1 MMENKLR
8 ISKFVDM
15 RHEEANMSEQNIN
28 NTAVEHEYGADQ
40 IQILEGLEAV
50 RKRPGMYIGSTS
62 SRGLH
67 HLVYEIVDNSVDE
80 ALAGF
85 CDTIDVTINEDNS
98 ITVQDNG
105 RGIPVGINHKA
116 GIPAVEVVFTILHAG
131 GKFGGGGYKVSGGLH
146 GVGASVVNALSD
158 WLEVE
163 ICQDG
168 KIYQQRYE
176 RGHVCYSLQEIGTCP
191 IEKTGTKVT
200 FLPDATIFTETTVY
214 EFDILKR
221 RLREMAFLTKGLRII
236 LRDSRTEEEIIADN
250 ENSQINELLR
260 RAEADK
266 EAQLLEG
273 TTETNENV
281 ENIERVENVD
291 NVEIVDNIQ
300 TNKNI
305 TTSEDVL
312 AEENNNTKTGGRIGK
327 LHTITLENGKKQKVI
342 EFYYEGGIKEFVT
355 YLNKSKT
362 PIYENILYFEGEKNN
377 VYVEVSFQHNDS
389 YNESVFSFVNNINT
403 PEGGTHLQGFRNA
416 ITKTFNDYARGAKLL
431 KDSEPNLSGEDIRE
445 GLTAIVS
452 VKIED
457 PQFEGQT
464 KQKLGNSEARGA
476 VDSIV
481 SEQLTYFLELN
492 PTVAKSICEK
502 SILAQRAREAARK
515 ARDLTRRKTAL
526 EGMALPGKL
535 ADCSDKDPKNCEIYI
550 VEGDSAGGS
559 AKTARSRATQAILP
573 LRGKILNVEKAR
585 LDKIYANA
593 EIKAMITAFG
603 TGIHEDFDIT
613 KLRYDKIILM
623 TDADVD
629 GAHISTLLLTFL
641 YRFMPDLIKEGH
653 VYLAK
658 PPLYKLEKNKK
669 VWYAYSDEEL
679 DNILK
684 EVGRDQ
690 NNKIQRYKGLGEMD
704 AEQLWETTMDPERR
718 ILLRVNYDEEME
730 SEIDLTFTTL
740 MGDKVEPRR
749 DFIEENAKFVK
760 NLDI

>member
-1 MMENKLR
+1 MQDNFEGMN
-8 ISKFVDM
+8 S
-15 RHEEANMSEQNIN
+15 S
-28 NTAVEHEYGADQ
+28 EYGADQ

-62 SRGLH
+62 LRGLH

-80 ALAGF
+80 ALAGV
-85 CDTIDVTINEDNS
+85 CTEIYVTVNQDNS
-98 ITVQDNG
+98 VTVEDNG

-116 GIPAVEVVFTILHAG
+116 GIPAVEVVFTVLHAG

-158 WLEVE
+158 WLEVD
-163 ICQDG
+163 ICHEG
-168 KIYQQRYE
+168 KVYHQRYE
-176 RGHVCYSLQEIGTCP
+176 RGHACNKLKIIGDCAL
-191 IEKTGTKVT
+191 EKTGTRVQFK
-200 FLPDATIFTETTVY
+200 PDSTIFEETVFEYDT
-214 EFDILKR
+214 LKT
-221 RLREMAFLTKGLRII
+221 RLRETAFLTKGLKIV
-236 LRDSRTEEEIIADN
+236 LRDDRDDQKQE
-250 ENSQINELLR
+250 
-260 RAEADK
+260 
-266 EAQLLEG
+266 
-273 TTETNENV
+273 
-281 ENIERVENVD
+281 
-291 NVEIVDNIQ
+291 
-300 TNKNI
+300 
-305 TTSEDVL
+305 
-312 AEENNNTKTGGRIGK
+312 KTF
-327 LHTITLENGKKQKVI
+327 H
-342 EFYYEGGIKEFVT
+342 YEGGIKEFVT
-355 YLNKSKT
+355 YLNRSKEFL
-362 PIYENILYFEGEKNN
+362 YEQIMYFEGTKNG
-377 VYVEVSFQHNDS
+377 VYVEVALQHNDS
-389 YNESVFSFVNNINT
+389 YNESVYTFVNNINT
-403 PEGGTHLQGFRNA
+403 PEGGTHLVGFRNA
-416 ITKTFNDYARGAKLL
+416 LTKTFNDYARNNKLL

-445 GLTAIVS
+445 GLTAIIS

-481 SEQLTYFLELN
+481 SEQLTYFLEQN
-492 PTVAKSICEK
+492 PSVAKTICEK

-526 EGMALPGKL
+526 EGTALPGKL

-603 TGIHEDFDIT
+603 TGIHEDFDIS
-613 KLRYDKIILM
+613 KLRYDKIIIM

-629 GAHISTLLLTFL
+629 GAHIATLMLTFI
-641 YRFMPDLIKEGH
+641 YRFMPELIKQGH

-658 PPLYKLEKNKK
+658 PPLYKLEKNRQ
-669 VWYAYSDEEL
+669 VWYAYSDDEL
-679 DNILK
+679 EAILA

-704 AEQLWETTMDPERR
+704 ADQLWETTMDPERR
-718 ILLRVNYDEEME
+718 ILLRVNFNEEEE
-730 SEIDLTFTTL
+730 SEVDLTFNTL

-749 DFIEENAKFVK
+749 IFIEENAKFVK

>member
-1 MMENKLR
+1 
-8 ISKFVDM
+8 
-15 RHEEANMSEQNIN
+15 MSEEVLN
-28 NTAVEHEYGADQ
+28 NTAVENEYGADQ

-67 HLVYEIVDNSVDE
+67 HLVYEIVDNAVDE
-80 ALAGF
+80 ALAGY
-85 CDTIDVTINEDNS
+85 CDTIEVTINPDNS
-98 ITVQDNG
+98 ITVIDNG

-116 GIPAVEVVFTILHAG
+116 GIAAVEVVFTILHAG

-163 ICQDG
+163 ICQEG
-168 KIYQQRYE
+168 KVYKQRYE
-176 RGHVCYSLQEIGTCP
+176 KGHTCYPLKQIGTCD

-200 FLPDATIFTETTVY
+200 FKPDATIFQETTVY
-214 EFDILKR
+214 DFDVLKT

-236 LRDSRTEEEIIADN
+236 LRDTRVEDDTHENAQIQTLLDRAYEDRENEDRENMEVFPDDEKEREEEK
-250 ENSQINELLR
+250 EEL
-260 RAEADK
+260 K
-266 EAQLLEG
+266 
-273 TTETNENV
+273 NKK
-281 ENIERVENVD
+281 ERVM
-291 NVEIVDNIQ
+291 
-300 TNKNI
+300 
-305 TTSEDVL
+305 
-312 AEENNNTKTGGRIGK
+312 
-327 LHTITLENGKKQKVI
+327 

-355 YLNKSKT
+355 YLNRSKEAL
-362 PIYENILYFEGEKNN
+362 YENVLYFEGTKNN
-377 VYVEVSFQHNDS
+377 VYVEVAFQHNDS
-389 YNESVFSFVNNINT
+389 YTESVYSFVNNINT

-416 ITKTFNDYARGAKLL
+416 ITKTFNDYARNAKLL
-431 KDSEPNLSGEDIRE
+431 KDSEANLSGEDIRE
-445 GLTAIVS
+445 GLTAIIS
-452 VKIED
+452 VKIEE

-464 KQKLGNSEARGA
+464 KQKLGNSEARTA
-476 VDSIV
+476 VDNIV
-481 SEQLTYFLELN
+481 SEQLTYYLEQN
-492 PTVAKSICEK
+492 PNIAKTICEK

-515 ARDLTRRKTAL
+515 ARELTRRKTAL
-526 EGMALPGKL
+526 EGMSLPGKL

-559 AKTARSRATQAILP
+559 AKTARARATQAILP

-603 TGIHEDFDIT
+603 TGIHEDFDIS
-613 KLRYDKIILM
+613 KLRYHKIIIM

-641 YRFMPDLIKEGH
+641 YRFMPELIKQGH
-653 VYLAK
+653 VYLAQ

-679 DNILK
+679 NKILE

-718 ILLRVNYDEEME
+718 ILLRVNIDEETE

-749 DFIEENAKFVK
+749 EFIEENAKFVK

>member
-1 MMENKLR
+1 MQERGK
-8 ISKFVDM
+8 
-15 RHEEANMSEQNIN
+15 MSEETMN
-28 NTAVEHEYGADQ
+28 NTAVNHEYGADQ

-50 RKRPGMYIGSTS
+50 RKRPGMYIGTTS

-98 ITVQDNG
+98 ITVIDNG
-105 RGIPVGINHKA
+105 RGIPIGINHKA

-168 KIYQQRYE
+168 KVYKQRYE
-176 RGHVCYSLQEIGTCP
+176 RGHVAYSLKEIGTCP
-191 IEKTGTKVT
+191 KEKTGTKVS
-200 FLPDATIFTETTVY
+200 FLPDRTIFTETTV
-214 EFDILKR
+214 FDFEILR
-221 RLREMAFLTKGLRII
+221 SRLREMAFLTKNLRII
-236 LRDSRTEEEIIADN
+236 LRDSRVEEEQVLTDKDV
-250 ENSQINELLR
+250 ENAQIS
-260 RAEADK
+260 
-266 EAQLLEG
+266 QLLE
-273 TTETNENV
+273 
-281 ENIERVENVD
+281 RAA
-291 NVEIVDNIQ
+291 
-300 TNKNI
+300 
-305 TTSEDVL
+305 EDQKL
-312 AEENNNTKTGGRIGK
+312 QIAEKKEDSAEENTKASKVGVIRTVR
-327 LHTITLENGKKQKVI
+327 LENGKKQKVV
-342 EFYYEGGIKEFVT
+342 EFHYEGGIKEFVT

-362 PIYENILYFEGEKNN
+362 PLYENILYFEGERNH

-416 ITKTFNDYARGAKLL
+416 VTKTFNDYARNAKLL

-445 GLTAIVS
+445 GLTAIIS

-476 VDSIV
+476 VDNIV
-481 SEQLTYFLELN
+481 SEQLTYFLEQN
-492 PTVAKSICEK
+492 PGVAKIICEK

-526 EGMALPGKL
+526 DGMALPGKL

-559 AKTARSRATQAILP
+559 AKTARDRATQAILP

-603 TGIHEDFDIT
+603 TGIHEDFDIS
-613 KLRYDKIILM
+613 KLRYNKIILM

-629 GAHISTLLLTFL
+629 GAHISTLLLTFI
-641 YRFMPDLIKEGH
+641 YRFMPELIKQGH
-653 VYLAK
+653 VFLAK
-658 PPLYKLEKNKK
+658 PPLFKLEKNKK

-679 DNILK
+679 DKILQ

-704 AEQLWETTMDPERR
+704 ADQLWETTMDPAQR
-718 ILLRVNYDEEME
+718 ILMRVNYDEEME
-730 SEIDLTFTTL
+730 SELDLTFTTL
-740 MGDKVEPRR
+740 MGDKVEPRKE
-749 DFIEENAKFVK
+749 FIEQNAKFVT
-760 NLDI
+760 NLDIT

>member
-1 MMENKLR
+1 
-8 ISKFVDM
+8 
-15 RHEEANMSEQNIN
+15 MSEQTMS
-28 NTAVEHEYGADQ
+28 NTTVENEYGADQ

-50 RKRPGMYIGSTS
+50 RKRPGMYIGTTS

-67 HLVYEIVDNSVDE
+67 HLVYEIVDNAVDE
-80 ALAGF
+80 ALAGY

-98 ITVQDNG
+98 ITVVDNG
-105 RGIPVGINHKA
+105 RGIPTGINQKA

-146 GVGASVVNALSD
+146 GVGASVVNALSE

-163 ICQDG
+163 ICQEG
-168 KIYQQRYE
+168 KIFKQRYE
-176 RGHVCYSLQEIGTCP
+176 RGHVCYSLKEIGTCP
-191 IEKTGTKVT
+191 LEKTGTKVS
-200 FLPDATIFTETTVY
+200 FKPDAEIFTETTIY

-236 LRDSRTEEEIIADN
+236 LRDSRTEEEIDTSA
-250 ENSQINELLR
+250 ENGQISELLK
-260 RAEADK
+260 RAEEDAKQEQQEK
-266 EAQLLEG
+266 ESGEG
-273 TTETNENV
+273 LN
-281 ENIERVENVD
+281 
-291 NVEIVDNIQ
+291 
-300 TNKNI
+300 
-305 TTSEDVL
+305 SEDVVQKEVTSES
-312 AEENNNTKTGGRIGK
+312 AKEEEVKASKIGK
-327 LHTITLENGKKQKVI
+327 IRYITLENGKKQKMV
-342 EFYYEGGIKEFVT
+342 EFHYEGGIKEFVT

-362 PIYENILYFEGEKNN
+362 PLYENILYFEGEKNN

-389 YNESVFSFVNNINT
+389 FNESVFSFVNNINT
-403 PEGGTHLQGFRNA
+403 PEGGTHLIGFRNA
-416 ITKTFNDYARGAKLL
+416 VTKTFNDYARSAKLL
-431 KDSEPNLSGEDIRE
+431 KDNEPNLTGEDIRE

-476 VDSIV
+476 VDGIV
-481 SEQLTYFLELN
+481 SEQLTYFLEQN
-492 PTVAKSICEK
+492 PSVAKMICEK

-526 EGMALPGKL
+526 EGMSLPGKL

-559 AKTARSRATQAILP
+559 AKTARNRATQAILP

-603 TGIHEDFDIT
+603 TGIHEDFDIS
-613 KLRYDKIILM
+613 KLRYNKIILM

-641 YRFMPDLIKEGH
+641 YRFMPELIKQGH

-679 DNILK
+679 DIILA

-704 AEQLWETTMDPERR
+704 AEQLWETTMDPEKR
-718 ILLRVNYDEEME
+718 ILLRVNYDEEIA
-730 SEIDLTFTTL
+730 SEIDVTFTTL

-749 DFIEENAKFVK
+749 EFIEENAKFVK

>member
-1 MMENKLR
+1 M
-8 ISKFVDM
+8 
-15 RHEEANMSEQNIN
+15 AN
-28 NTAVEHEYGADQ
+28 EYGADQ

-62 SRGLH
+62 ARGLH

-85 CDTIDVTINEDNS
+85 CSTIDVTVNQDNS
-98 ITVQDNG
+98 ITVIDNG
-105 RGIPVGINHKA
+105 RGIPTGINHKA

-158 WLEVE
+158 WLEVDIYSE
-163 ICQDG
+163 G
-168 KIYQQRYE
+168 KIYNQRYE
-176 RGHVCYSLQEIGTCP
+176 KGQVCYPLKVVGEC
-191 IEKTGTKVT
+191 EKDKTGTKIH
-200 FLPDATIFTETTVY
+200 FKPDGTIFEETV
-214 EFDILKR
+214 FDYNTLKT
-221 RLREMAFLTKGLRII
+221 RLRETAFLTKGLKII
-236 LRDSRTEEEIIADN
+236 LSDEREGMEQR
-250 ENSQINELLR
+250 
-260 RAEADK
+260 K
-266 EAQLLEG
+266 EF
-273 TTETNENV
+273 
-281 ENIERVENVD
+281 
-291 NVEIVDNIQ
+291 
-300 TNKNI
+300 
-305 TTSEDVL
+305 
-312 AEENNNTKTGGRIGK
+312 
-327 LHTITLENGKKQKVI
+327 H
-342 EFYYEGGIKEFVT
+342 YEGGIKEFVT
-355 YLNKSKT
+355 YLNKSKDAL
-362 PIYENILYFEGEKNN
+362 YEQIMYFEGIKNN
-377 VYVEVSFQHNDS
+377 VYVEVAMQHNDS
-389 YNESVFSFVNNINT
+389 YNESVYTFVNNINT
-403 PEGGTHLQGFRNA
+403 PEGGTHLVGFKTA
-416 ITKTFNDYARGAKLL
+416 LTKTFNDYARSNKLL
-431 KDSEPNLSGEDIRE
+431 KESEENLSGDDIRE
-445 GLTAIVS
+445 GLTAIIS

-464 KQKLGNSEARGA
+464 KQKLGNSEAKGA

-481 SEQLTYFLELN
+481 SEQLTYFLEQN
-492 PTVAKSICEK
+492 PTVAKIICEK

-526 EGMALPGKL
+526 EGSSLPGKL

-613 KLRYDKIILM
+613 KLRYNKIIIM

-629 GAHISTLLLTFL
+629 GAHIATLMLTFI
-641 YRFMPDLIKEGH
+641 YRFMPELIRQGH

-658 PPLYKLEKNKK
+658 PPLYKLEKNKQ

-679 DNILK
+679 EKLLL

-690 NNKIQRYKGLGEMD
+690 NNKIQRYKGLGEID
-704 AEQLWETTMDPERR
+704 AEQLWDTTMDPEKR
-718 ILLRVNYDEEME
+718 ILLRVNINEEQE
-730 SEIDLTFTTL
+730 SEVDLTFNTL

-749 DFIEENAKFVK
+749 IFIEENAKFVK